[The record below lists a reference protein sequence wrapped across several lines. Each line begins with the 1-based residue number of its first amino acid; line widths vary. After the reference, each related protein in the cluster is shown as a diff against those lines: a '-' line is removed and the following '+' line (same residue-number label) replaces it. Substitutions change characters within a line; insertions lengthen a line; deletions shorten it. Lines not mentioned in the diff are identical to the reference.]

1 MTPGEELKEFCLPLN
16 VSTSISLRVSNQL
29 FMFDPDTREVSMVI
43 KQQGHDMEVFDQKL
57 CLYDVPSL
65 VNWPL
70 NCWLM
75 FRRGTA
81 RRRLSSCG
89 F

>member
-43 KQQGHDMEVFDQKL
+43 KRQGHDMEVFDQKL